1 MKDKNTIIYWVSTG
15 LLSLMMLASGTM
27 YFVKNANIVEIF
39 GQLGFP
45 TYIIYPLAI
54 AKILGIVAI
63 LTKKSA
69 TLKEWAYAGF
79 FFEFLLAFSAHI
91 NANDNEYLGAV
102 IAMILLMTSYFFDK
116 KVFPQAQI

>member
-1 MKDKNTIIYWVSTG
+1 MKDKNTIIYWVATG